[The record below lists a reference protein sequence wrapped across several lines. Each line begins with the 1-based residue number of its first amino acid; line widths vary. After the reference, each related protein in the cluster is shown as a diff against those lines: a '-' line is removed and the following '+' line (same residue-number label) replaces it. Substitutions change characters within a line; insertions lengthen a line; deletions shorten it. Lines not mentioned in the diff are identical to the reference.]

1 MNMKSVYCLIVLINV
16 FSAAFQ
22 TVAGIYDFIPRHSQ
36 QVLQINLDVLRGME
50 NLRDDMIRNVFR
62 HSGIDNKKYNVN
74 DFNSLVEKMV
84 VVTPVLTEDLTFV
97 LIRTRMPETE
107 FCRRLE
113 EVTGIRQK
121 VVGTPPSRIRTIT
134 FTGSEIFPGL
144 STKKRT
150 VSFVFLA
157 PDIAVFA
164 KDDLKA
170 WNRFR
175 DRGLPDQSRKK
186 LAVPKALAA
195 GFLKTTPEFL
205 ADNPLLPQ
213 VVSASYSLSP
223 GPANS
228 LLIKAAASCADEKF
242 ADLTQKQFQQYVM
255 VGGIF
260 LNQIDPELMQDWI
273 TSVRINREK
282 NRIFLNA
289 FFTRQFLTRLENA
302 LDKLFE
308 NRKSMMENKG

>member
-1 MNMKSVYCLIVLINV
+1 MKPVYFLIVLINM
-16 FSAAFQ
+16 FFAAFQ
-22 TVAGIYDFIPRHSQ
+22 TAAGIYDFIPRHSQ
-36 QVLQINLDVLRGME
+36 QVLQINLDALQGME
-50 NLRDDMIRNVFR
+50 DLRDDMVRNVFR
-62 HSGIDNKKYNVN
+62 HSGIENKKYNIN
-74 DFNSLVEKMV
+74 DFNSLVEKV
-84 VVTPVLTEDLTFV
+84 VIVTPVLTEDLTFI
-97 LIRTRMPETE
+97 LIKTRLPETE

-113 EVTGIRQK
+113 EMTGIRQM
-121 VVGTPPSRIRTIT
+121 VVGIPPSRVRTIT
-134 FTGSEIFPGL
+134 FSESEIFPGL
-144 STKKRT
+144 PTKKRT
-150 VSFVFLA
+150 ISFAFLT
-157 PDIAVFA
+157 PDTAVFA
-164 KDDLKA
+164 KDNLNA
-170 WNRFR
+170 WERFR
-175 DRGLPDQSRKK
+175 DRGLPDQLRKK

-228 LLIKAAASCADEKF
+228 LVIKAAASCADEKS

-260 LNQIDPELMQDWI
+260 LNQVDPELMQDWI
-273 TSVRINREK
+273 TSVRISREK
-282 NRIFLNA
+282 KRIFLNA
-289 FFTRQFLTRLENA
+289 FFTRQFLTRLESA

>member
-1 MNMKSVYCLIVLINV
+1 MKSVCCLIVLINM

-36 QVLQINLDVLRGME
+36 QVLQINLDVLQGME
-50 NLRDDMIRNVFR
+50 NLRDDMVRNVFR
-62 HSGIDNKKYNVN
+62 HSGIENKKYNIN
-74 DFNSLVEKMV
+74 DFNSLVEKIV
-84 VVTPVLTEDLTFV
+84 IVTPVLTEDLTFV
-97 LIRTRMPETE
+97 LIKTRIPEME

-113 EVTGIRQK
+113 ELTGIRQK
-121 VVGTPPSRIRTIT
+121 VVGNPSSRVRTIT
-134 FTGSEIFPGL
+134 FSGSEMFFGL
-144 STKKRT
+144 SAQKRT
-150 VSFVFLA
+150 FSFMFLA
-157 PDIAVFA
+157 PDIVVFA
-164 KDDLKA
+164 KDDLNA
-170 WNRFR
+170 WERCR
-175 DRGLPDQSRKK
+175 DRGLLDQTRKK

-228 LLIKAAASCADEKF
+228 LLIKAAASCADDKS
-242 ADLTQKQFQQYVM
+242 ADLTQKQFQQYIM

-260 LNQIDPELMQDWI
+260 LNQVDPELMQDWI
-273 TSVRINREK
+273 TSVRISREK

-289 FFTRQFLTRLENA
+289 FFTRQFLTRLESA